1 MELDQAEIYFKTYF
15 LTKKQPSYTG
25 VFSGVDKENRLIH
38 GEVTLRHNPC

>member
-1 MELDQAEIYFKTYF
+1 MELDQAEIYFKNYF